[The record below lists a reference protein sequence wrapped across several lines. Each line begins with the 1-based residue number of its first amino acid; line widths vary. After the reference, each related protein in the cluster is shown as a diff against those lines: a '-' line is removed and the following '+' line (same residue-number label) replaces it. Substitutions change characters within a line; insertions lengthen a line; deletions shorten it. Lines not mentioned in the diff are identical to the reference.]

1 MSEFFSLKFE
11 DDNLIF
17 LDQTKLP
24 LVEEYITTDSYERIA
39 EAIERLE
46 IRGAPAIGVSAAYG
60 LAMSVKN
67 TNSRIEETFKSAYQR
82 LAKTRPTAVNLFWA
96 LEEIRNVYAEYS
108 SSSALY
114 SILKNKAV
122 DIHQDDINKCNAI
135 AENGVKLLDENSTIL
150 THCNTG
156 KLATG
161 GDGTAFNILKR
172 GFELGK
178 VKFVYSDETRP
189 LLQGSRLT
197 AFELEKARIPFK
209 MLVDSAAASLFAEN
223 KIDAV
228 IVGADRIASNGDTAN
243 KVGTLN
249 LAILCKYHS
258 IPFYIAAPIST
269 IDRSIQTGKEIEI
282 EMRDNNEV
290 SNIFHTQITK
300 SEYDAYT
307 PAFDVTP
314 NKLITAIICDDKN
327 HKPPYKF

>member
-1 MSEFFSLKFE
+1 MSEFFSLKFQN
-11 DDNLIF
+11 DHLIF
-17 LDQTKLP
+17 IDQTKLP

-60 LAMSVKN
+60 LALSVKN
-67 TNSRIEETFKSAYQR
+67 TEIEIEETFNKAFQR
-82 LAKTRPTAVNLFWA
+82 LARTRPTAVNLFWA
-96 LEEIRNVYAEYS
+96 LEEIRNVYDEYS
-108 SSSALY
+108 SSSSLY
-114 SILKNKAV
+114 SILINKAL
-122 DIHQDDINKCNAI
+122 DIHQNDIDKCNAI
-135 AENGVKLLDENSTIL
+135 AKNGLELLDENSTIL

-172 GFELGK
+172 GFEQGK

-197 AFELEKARIPFK
+197 AFELDKAGIPFM
-209 MLVDSAAASLFAEN
+209 MLVDSAAASLFAEE

-228 IVGADRIASNGDTAN
+228 IVGADRIAANGDTAN

-258 IPFYIAAPIST
+258 IPFYIAAPVST
-269 IDRSIQTGKEIEI
+269 IDRSISSGKEIEI
-282 EMRDNNEV
+282 EMRDTKEL
-290 SNIFHTQITK
+290 SDIHGSQITK
-300 SEYDAYT
+300 YEYDAYT
-307 PAFDVTP
+307 PAFDVTS
-314 NKLITAIICDDKN
+314 NELITTIICDDKN
-327 HKPPYKF
+327 HKPPYSF

>member
-1 MSEFFSLKFE
+1 MSEFFSLKFQN
-11 DDNLIF
+11 DQLIF

-24 LVEEYITTDSYERIA
+24 LVEEYITTDNYERIA

-46 IRGAPAIGVSAAYG
+46 IRGAPAIGVSAAFG
-60 LAMSVKN
+60 LALSVKN
-67 TNSRIEETFKSAYQR
+67 TEIEIEETFNKAFQR
-82 LAKTRPTAVNLFWA
+82 LVKTRPTAVNLFWA
-96 LEEIRNVYAEYS
+96 LNEIRNVYEEYNS
-108 SSSALY
+108 SSSLY
-114 SILKNKAV
+114 SILKNKAL
-122 DIHQDDINKCNAI
+122 DIHQDDIDKCDAI
-135 AENGVKLLDENSTIL
+135 AQNGVELLRENSTIL

-161 GDGTAFNILKR
+161 GDGTAFNVLKK

-197 AFELEKARIPFK
+197 AFELDKAGIPFK
-209 MLVDSAAASLFAEN
+209 MLVDSAAASLFAEK

-228 IVGADRIASNGDTAN
+228 IVGADRIAANGDTAN

-258 IPFYIAAPIST
+258 IPFYIAAPVST
-269 IDRSIQTGKEIEI
+269 IDRSISSGKEIEI
-282 EMRDNNEV
+282 EMRDNKEL
-290 SNIFHTQITK
+290 SAIHGSQITK
-300 SEYDAYT
+300 TEYDAYT

-314 NKLITAIICDDKN
+314 NELITTIICDDKN
-327 HKPPYKF
+327 HEPPYSF